1 MRGGASPFSPHNFLR
16 ENNYYSSCRW
26 RHHHHR
32 EASRMISQAS
42 CKIAESEAEITQ
54 PHTNI
59 LRPDCHRRRQTAATN
74 HSKLWSSVQCVS
86 DMCVILR
93 GLPLMT
99 SAKISHFL
107 TPLSANSCNLPF
119 YGCLLCLLLKVP
131 PSLLSA
137 DVISGSPLSSLTIR
151 YSADCKKGVELSDN
165 HCIRF
170 KKRHCAGAITYS
182 KEDSAREECW
192 WIVVVFRWEW
202 ICC

>member
-107 TPLSANSCNLPF
+107 TPLVRKFTQPPFLWLLTMSAF
-119 YGCLLCLLLKVP
+119 K
-131 PSLLSA
+131 
-137 DVISGSPLSSLTIR
+137 GSPLPPQ
-151 YSADCKKGVELSDN
+151 CG
-165 HCIRF
+165 
-170 KKRHCAGAITYS
+170 RHKWKPS
-182 KEDSAREECW
+182 
-192 WIVVVFRWEW
+192 
-202 ICC
+202 